1 MHYIAF
7 LKDLLYIY
15 DLPQA
20 VGSNSLLYAD
30 YTFIVFQHKSIIE
43 SERQLIRNFS
53 NLCDYFLD
61 NKLNMHC
68 KDSKTK
74 LMSFGTKDKLQ
85 NAKSLNIVYDIKEI
99 KWHMKVKYLG
109 CILDESFSSE
119 SLTLNIVNKVNSCLK
134 LDNIVFN
141 MPFT

>member
-1 MHYIAF
+1 
-7 LKDLLYIY
+7 
-15 DLPQA
+15 
-20 VGSNSLLYAD
+20 
-30 YTFIVFQHKSIIE
+30 
-43 SERQLIRNFS
+43 
-53 NLCDYFLD
+53 
-61 NKLNMHC
+61 MHC